1 MGIEF
6 VADKMT
12 KEPLDPVFQ
21 FHSVMKR
28 VSERNGLMC
37 YTGGGRVDG
46 IRGNHVLLA
55 PASIIDEN
63 VVDEIVD
70 GLSQSIDE
78 RLTEVRRKVKRKA
91 A

>member
-6 VADKMT
+6 VADKMA

-21 FHSVMKR
+21 FHSVLKR
-28 VSERNGLMC
+28 VSERIGLMC

-55 PASIIDEN
+55 PAPIINEN
-63 VVDEIVD
+63 IVDEIGD
-70 GLSQSIDE
+70 
-78 RLTEVRRKVKRKA
+78 R
-91 A
+91 